1 MAYYKG
7 HSVPECF
14 SDWSAGD
21 PECEACTAEA
31 MCIESQ
37 DSSSRRKQYGSVPVK
52 STPPQPPAPRPSS
65 GQLLGAAP
73 TREEII
79 PREGEHWMTRLG
91 KNVASGALSA
101 AGTEVAYFFK
111 YWRFD

>member
-1 MAYYKG
+1 MPYYKG
-7 HSVPECF
+7 HHVPDCF

-21 PECEACTAEA
+21 PECEACTVEG
-31 MCIESQ
+31 MCIESKESAPQ
-37 DSSSRRKQYGSVPVK
+37 RKQYGSVPAK
-52 STPPQPPAPRPSS
+52 TTQPAPRPPSS
-65 GQLLGAAP
+65 AGQLLGAPP

-79 PREGEHWMTRLG
+79 PREGEHWMERLG